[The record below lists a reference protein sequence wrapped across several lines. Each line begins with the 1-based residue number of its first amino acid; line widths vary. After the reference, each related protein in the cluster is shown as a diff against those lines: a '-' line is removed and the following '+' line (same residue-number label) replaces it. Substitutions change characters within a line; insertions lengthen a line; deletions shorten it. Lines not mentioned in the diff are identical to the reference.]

1 MITNQKLYIDHI
13 TVNLIIILNLTT
25 RMIDLE
31 IPFSMIVAGPSG
43 CGKSTFIE
51 KLVCL
56 FLKRNTFKHIHWY
69 NNDARAIPK
78 QIQSINLV
86 EVHNEIPQSFGHIED
101 NSLIIL
107 DDMMLEAYN
116 KAVCGLFVRKSHHH
130 NISVILTSQNVFH
143 QNKLSRDISLNSK
156 YLVFFKNPRD
166 KSQMLPLSRQI
177 FPENPMEL
185 YRVYKEV
192 SAMPHGY
199 LLFDLTQSTPDILR
213 FRTDIFN
220 DQFSTC
226 YSPSHLLDQYQSD
239 HETFEGAKTYATC
252 VKKF

>member
-1 MITNQKLYIDHI
+1 
-13 TVNLIIILNLTT
+13 
-25 RMIDLE
+25 MIDIE

-43 CGKSTFIE
+43 CGKSTFVE
-51 KLVCL
+51 KLVL
-56 FLKRNTFKHIHWY
+56 NFVKRKTFKHIHWY
-69 NNDARAIPK
+69 NNDSRAL
-78 QIQSINLV
+78 SNNLKNLNMI
-86 EVHNEIPQSFGHIED
+86 EIHTEIPNTFETIED

-130 NISVILTSQNVFH
+130 NISVILISQNVFH
-143 QNKLSRDISLNSK
+143 QSKLSRDISLNSK

-166 KSQMLPLSRQI
+166 KSQMLPLARQI
-177 FPENPMEL
+177 YPENPMEL

-192 SAMPHGY
+192 TSIPHGY
-199 LLFDLTQSTPDILR
+199 LLFDLTQSANDIIR

-226 YSPSHLLDQYQSD
+226 YSPVELLEKNICKN
-239 HETFEGAKTYATC
+239 ETINGAETYAIC
-252 VKKF
+252 IKKF